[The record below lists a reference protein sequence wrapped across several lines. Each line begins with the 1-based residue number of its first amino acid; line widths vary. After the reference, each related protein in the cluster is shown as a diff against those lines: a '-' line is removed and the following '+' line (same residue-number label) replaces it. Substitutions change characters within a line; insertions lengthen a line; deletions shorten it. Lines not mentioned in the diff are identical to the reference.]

1 MSETDELKTEEKLE
15 GEVVENLEEEDDKSV
30 TPWYTNTRIWI
41 LVFVTGIAIY
51 WIVSGIMG
59 MN

>member
-30 TPWYTNTRIWI
+30 TPWYTNTRIWF